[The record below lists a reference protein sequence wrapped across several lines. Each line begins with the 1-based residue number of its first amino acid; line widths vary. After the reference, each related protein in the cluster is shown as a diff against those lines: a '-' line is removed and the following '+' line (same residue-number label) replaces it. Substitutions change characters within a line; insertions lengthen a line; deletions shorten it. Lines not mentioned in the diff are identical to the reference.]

1 MHAVEI
7 SARVRSLRNKR
18 YFFKEKRAAGFVD
31 DGVAKND
38 GISDIVHLS
47 SYGQRLADCEA
58 EVSAVGAR

>member
-7 SARVRSLRNKR
+7 SARVRRLRHKR
-18 YFFKEKRAAGFVD
+18 YFFKEKRAARFVD

-38 GISDIVHLS
+38 GISNIVHFS
-47 SYGQRLADCEA
+47 GYGQRLADCEA